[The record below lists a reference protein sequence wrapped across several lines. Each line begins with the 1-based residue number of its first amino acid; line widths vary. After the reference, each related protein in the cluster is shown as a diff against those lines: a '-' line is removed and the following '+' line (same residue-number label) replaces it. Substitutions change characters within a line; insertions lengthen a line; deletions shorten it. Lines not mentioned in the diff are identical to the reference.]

1 MISRKSYRDGGFLS
15 ERMHVDK
22 DKVLDWLEFEFDKEV
37 GTFIN
42 KKTNLPLTLFYD
54 DRKDQLC
61 LLDQNKLPYEL
72 SVWRTDDWQ
81 KGASIGIGGMVT
93 RGSQAIGVA
102 GAYCVLLA
110 AAKCRT
116 STKKKAVEQILAA
129 AEKIRNAR
137 PTAVNLSWAVDRMCD
152 AAKNALKRAGDI
164 YEHLK
169 QEADD
174 IFVEDI
180 FVSRAL
186 AENGSRLIAGGD
198 TILTHCNA
206 GSLATTYGGSA
217 LGAVEHAASQ
227 GKDVKVVSK
236 ETRPRSQGFKLTLW
250 ELMTAGIPVAGITD
264 NMVACSFEKF
274 GINRVLVGADRI
286 TKDGCVANKVGTND
300 IARMVAFYSVP
311 FVVAASYSTLD
322 LQHTGKEIPIEQR
335 SHEEVYMP
343 YHYEAL
349 QRKKQGLIGRDALS
363 FWPPANKISEKM
375 EKGKIALYNP
385 AFDVT
390 DSRLIS
396 NIVLDLGIYR
406 PERISTI
413 DDKTIAERVSAIVA
427 RYSKAV

>member
-1 MISRKSYRDGGFLS
+1 LS
-15 ERMHVDK
+15 EKMHVDK
-22 DKVLDWLEFEFDKEV
+22 EKVLDWLEFKFDRRI
-37 GTFIN
+37 GTYIN
-42 KKTNLPLTLFYD
+42 KNTNLPLTLFYD
-54 DRKDQLC
+54 DEKDELC
-61 LLDQNKLPYEL
+61 LLDQNKLPYEV
-72 SVWRTDDWQ
+72 SVWRTDDWK
-81 KGASIGIGGMVT
+81 KGAAIGIGSMVT
-93 RGSQAIGVA
+93 RGSQAIGVT

-110 AAKCRT
+110 AAKSKK
-116 STKKKAVEQILAA
+116 STKKRTVEQILAA
-129 AEKIRNAR
+129 AEKIKSAR

-152 AAKNALKRAGDI
+152 AARNALKRAGDV
-164 YEHLK
+164 YERLK

-180 FVSRAL
+180 FISRAL
-186 AENGSRLIAGGD
+186 AENGSRLIASGD
-198 TILTHCNA
+198 VILTHCNA

-217 LGAVEHAASQ
+217 LGAVEYAVSQ
-227 GKDVKVVSK
+227 GKDVKVISK

-250 ELMTAGIPVAGITD
+250 ELMTAGVPVAGITD
-264 NMVACSFEKF
+264 NMVASSFEKF

-322 LQHTGKEIPIEQR
+322 MQHTGKEIPIEQR
-335 SHEEVYMP
+335 SYEEISMP

-349 QRKKQGLIGRDALS
+349 EKKKQGLIGPDALS
-363 FWPPANKISEKM
+363 FWPPPDRISDEM
-375 EKGKIALYNP
+375 GKGKIVLYNP

-406 PERISTI
+406 PERICTI
-413 DDKTIAERVSAIVA
+413 DEKTISERISAIVA
-427 RYSKAV
+427 RYSKAL